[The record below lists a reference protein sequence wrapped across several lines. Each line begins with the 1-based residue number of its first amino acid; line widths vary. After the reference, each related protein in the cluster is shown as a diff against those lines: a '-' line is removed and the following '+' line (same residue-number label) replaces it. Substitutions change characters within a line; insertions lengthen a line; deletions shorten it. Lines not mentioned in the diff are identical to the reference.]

1 MSIPNRG
8 RSSCRRGGV
17 LLAAAFLSHT
27 ATVAGADD
35 DLFAIQR
42 IPVEGRAIQ
51 ADLVDLDGDG
61 IGDLLWVGVVGLP
74 PDERRRLS
82 VHFGAEGGVLPETPS
97 WSAALPAG
105 AAAYD
110 LADTDDQAGVELLLL
125 RRDRVTLLSLHGR
138 EPTWREIL
146 VPGEPTIAVVHD
158 ERGLDRFRL
167 VRSGLGEQRRILVPG
182 LGRATLFE
190 LDGRRVATLDVGAR
204 ANYFVPPRPGPL
216 VSESEIEIYF
226 DHPRLEVGDVDGDG
240 RGDLIAAGRHELLVF
255 LQQEG
260 GGFPGVPDDRIAL
273 RRLSEADHI
282 RSSGSVRVAPHDFDG
297 DGRVDLLLSVTG
309 GSVFGGT
316 TEVSLYRNVG
326 GTWDLDQPVQRFEAE
341 GGFSSHD
348 LLDLDGDGH
357 AELLSVRVP
366 TGVLE
371 IVETLVTRAIDVEVK
386 VYQPDGERPF
396 RTKPWFTMK
405 RDLPISFETL
415 RPKGFLLTPE
425 ADFNADGRRDLLGS
439 DGGEQLE
446 LRLGHPTHGFA
457 KRSSSQKLDT
467 GGRIRFGDLEGDGRD
482 DFVLYDPRRPG
493 TPIRVGRSRIEPGIS
508 SGNVDP

>member
-1 MSIPNRG
+1 
-8 RSSCRRGGV
+8 V
-17 LLAAAFLSHT
+17 LLAAAFLSHI
-27 ATVAGADD
+27 AAVADADD

-61 IGDLLWVGVVGLP
+61 IGDLLWVGVIGLP
-74 PDERRRLS
+74 PDEQRRLFA
-82 VHFGAEGGVLPETPS
+82 HFGADGGVLPETPS
-97 WSAALPAG
+97 WSGALPAG

-138 EPTWREIL
+138 EPAWREIL

-167 VRSGLGEQRRILVPG
+167 VRSGLGERRRILVPG
-182 LGRATLFE
+182 LGRTTLFE
-190 LDGRRVATLDVGAR
+190 LDGRHVATFDVGAR

-240 RGDLIAAGRHELLVF
+240 RGDLIAAGRHELRVF
-255 LQQEG
+255 LQREEG
-260 GGFPGVPDDRIAL
+260 TFAGTPDASIAL
-273 RRLSEADHI
+273 RRVSEADHI
-282 RSSGSVRVAPHDFDG
+282 RNSGSVRVTPHDFDG
-297 DGRVDLLLSVTG
+297 DGRVDLLLSVTS
-309 GSVFGGT
+309 GSVFGGS
-316 TEVSLYRNVG
+316 TEVSLYRNVDG
-326 GTWDLDQPVQRFEAE
+326 SWDLDQPDQRFEAE
-341 GGFSSHD
+341 GGFSTHD
-348 LLDLDGDGH
+348 LLDLDGDGR

-371 IVETLVTRAIDVEVK
+371 IVETLITRAIDAEVK
-386 VYQPDGERPF
+386 VYRSDGEQLF

-415 RPKGFLLTPE
+415 RPKGFLATPE

-439 DGGEQLE
+439 DGGERLE
-446 LRLGHPTHGFA
+446 VRLGHPTLGFA
-457 KRSSSQKLDT
+457 KRSSTQELDT

-482 DFVLYDPRRPG
+482 DFVIYDPRRPG
-493 TPIRVGRSRIEPGIS
+493 TPIRVGRSRIEPSIS
-508 SGNVDP
+508 AGDAN